1 MLFQQ
6 VVVQDRQAEQFYLDS
21 WQLLDK
27 SKPSESNTWNKDE
40 SKPNGPNNNKT
51 KSNTWNKGKSKPN
64 GPNENESQADR
75 SIQDFSFG
83 LKFHLKRNL
92 TRYNQKSKDG
102 NSHRCGT
109 HVVVTK
115 KTHFL
120 IIRPVVTIF
129 LPTLVLLL
137 TSLALTLSPPSE
149 MVWKM

>member
-6 VVVQDRQAEQFYLDS
+6 VVVQDMQAEQFYLDS

-40 SKPNGPNNNKT
+40 SKPNEPNNNKTKSNTWNKGNSMPNGPNNNKT

-92 TRYNQKSKDG
+92 TRYNQNSKDG
-102 NSHRCGT
+102 NSHRCL
-109 HVVVTK
+109 VRV
-115 KTHFL
+115 
-120 IIRPVVTIF
+120 RP
-129 LPTLVLLL
+129 LPATRML
-137 TSLALTLSPPSE
+137 
-149 MVWKM
+149 W

>member
-40 SKPNGPNNNKT
+40 SKPNEPNNNKT

-75 SIQDFSFG
+75 SSQDFSFG
-83 LKFHLKRNL
+83 LKLHLKRNL
-92 TRYNQKSKDG
+92 TRYNQNSKDG
-102 NSHRCGT
+102 NSHRCL
-109 HVVVTK
+109 VRV
-115 KTHFL
+115 
-120 IIRPVVTIF
+120 RP
-129 LPTLVLLL
+129 LPATRML
-137 TSLALTLSPPSE
+137 
-149 MVWKM
+149 W